1 MYKNYIHQ
9 LYLIGIAT
17 LILSGCG
24 TPPLRS
30 GQTLLPS
37 PFIQKPIA
45 ETIKEEQ
52 KSIAVTNIFYRKEG
66 ANLKYVEEISS
77 KYDISGMALPHSS
90 STKELEK
97 LPTVSKSVDSNDV
110 FAGMQSSAFPIKFT
124 NPADF
129 KPSDHPSIQRELEA
143 RLEKTGTSP
152 PIPNA
157 SANSTTVT
165 TQQTKKSGFETKAEY
180 GQLRTFSAAIRGL
193 LIKAGYKVVQANPA
207 IPTSSQGD
215 EFFYVVERIKAGEFN
230 SADYVMF
237 GVLGEMS
244 FTDNSEGI
252 VGTKSTS
259 QQIGLDLIV
268 DFSLIDTKTYQV
280 VASFLAKGNGKEIRI
295 DGKGNGFKPS
305 MAKLMKQA
313 STTLAEDVANHL
325 SDQNFVTSKI
335 AEPEIGRNYKIKP
348 FDDDASSLKVYTK

>member
-1 MYKNYIHQ
+1 MRITHIHSV
-9 LYLIGIAT
+9 YLIGLAT

-30 GQTLLPS
+30 GQTLLS
-37 PFIQKPIA
+37 NPFAQKPIG

-66 ANLKYVEEISS
+66 ANLKYVEEISN
-77 KYDISGMALPHSS
+77 KYDSSGASP
-90 STKELEK
+90 STPIPLKGLEK
-97 LPTVSKSVDSNDV
+97 PPVESKAIDNSDI
-110 FAGMQSSAFPIKFT
+110 FADAQSSAFPIKFT

-129 KPSDHPSIQRELEA
+129 KPSDHPSIQKELEA
-143 RLEKTGTSP
+143 RLGKTSP
-152 PIPNA
+152 ESAPNTEVNIA
-157 SANSTTVT
+157 S
-165 TQQTKKSGFETKAEY
+165 QQIKKSGFETNAEY

-207 IPTSSQGD
+207 VPTSSQGD
-215 EFFYVVERIKAGEFN
+215 EFFHVVERIKAGEFN

-280 VASFLAKGNGKEIRI
+280 VASFLAEGNGKEIRI
-295 DGKGNGFKPS
+295 DGRGNGFKPS

-313 STTLAEDVANHL
+313 STTLAEDVAKHL
-325 SDQNFVTSKI
+325 ADQNFVTSTI
-335 AEPEIGRNYKIKP
+335 AEPEIGRNYKRKP
-348 FDDDASSLKVYTK
+348 YDDDSSTLKIYAK

>member
-1 MYKNYIHQ
+1 MRITHIHSV
-9 LYLIGIAT
+9 YLIGLST

-30 GQTLLPS
+30 GQTLLS
-37 PFIQKPIA
+37 NPFAQKPIG

-66 ANLKYVEEISS
+66 TNLKYVEEISNN
-77 KYDISGMALPHSS
+77 YDSSGASP
-90 STKELEK
+90 STPIPLKELEK
-97 LPTVSKSVDSNDV
+97 PPVESKATDNSDV
-110 FAGMQSSAFPIKFT
+110 FADAQSSAFPIKFT
-124 NPADF
+124 NLADF
-129 KPSDHPSIQRELEA
+129 KPSDHPSIQKELEA
-143 RLEKTGTSP
+143 RLGKTAPESTSNTAVN
-152 PIPNA
+152 IA
-157 SANSTTVT
+157 S
-165 TQQTKKSGFETKAEY
+165 QQTKKSGFETKAEY

-207 IPTSSQGD
+207 VPSSSQGD

-237 GVLGEMS
+237 GILGEMS

-280 VASFLAKGNGKEIRI
+280 VASFLAEGNGKEIRI
-295 DGKGNGFKPS
+295 DGKADGFKPS

-325 SDQNFVTSKI
+325 ADQNFVISKI
-335 AEPEIGRNYKIKP
+335 AEPEIGRNYKRKP
-348 FDDDASSLKVYTK
+348 YEDDSSSLKVYTK

>member
-1 MYKNYIHQ
+1 MRITHIHSV
-9 LYLIGIAT
+9 YLIGLAT

-24 TPPLRS
+24 APPLRS
-30 GQTLLPS
+30 GQTLLS
-37 PFIQKPIA
+37 NPFAQKPIG

-66 ANLKYVEEISS
+66 ANLKYVEEISN
-77 KYDISGMALPHSS
+77 KYDSSGASPLTPIPL
-90 STKELEK
+90 KELEK
-97 LPTVSKSVDSNDV
+97 PPVESKATDNSDV
-110 FAGMQSSAFPIKFT
+110 FADAQSSAFPIKFT
-124 NPADF
+124 NLADF
-129 KPSDHPSIQRELEA
+129 KPSDHPSIQKDLEA
-143 RLEKTGTSP
+143 RLGKTAPEST
-152 PIPNA
+152 PNTAVNIA
-157 SANSTTVT
+157 S
-165 TQQTKKSGFETKAEY
+165 QQTKKSGFETKAEY

-207 IPTSSQGD
+207 VPSSSQGD

-280 VASFLAKGNGKEIRI
+280 VASFLAEGNGKEIRI

-325 SDQNFVTSKI
+325 ADQNFVISKI
-335 AEPEIGRNYKIKP
+335 AEPEIGRNYKRKP
-348 FDDDASSLKVYTK
+348 YEDDSSSLKVYTK